1 MENSVSVKL
10 FLKPFR
16 VSPMNYATTEAFDAL
31 FHNHGNLSVLFV
43 FFNHEPYNLYVARN
57 IHDQAESHME

>member
-10 FLKPFR
+10 FLKPFP
-16 VSPMNYATTEAFDAL
+16 VVGLQFTVFPMNYATTEAFDAL

-43 FFNHEPYNLYVARN
+43 FFNHEPYNR
-57 IHDQAESHME
+57 QR

>member
-10 FLKPFR
+10 FLKPFT

-43 FFNHEPYNLYVARN
+43 FFNHEPYNR
-57 IHDQAESHME
+57 QR